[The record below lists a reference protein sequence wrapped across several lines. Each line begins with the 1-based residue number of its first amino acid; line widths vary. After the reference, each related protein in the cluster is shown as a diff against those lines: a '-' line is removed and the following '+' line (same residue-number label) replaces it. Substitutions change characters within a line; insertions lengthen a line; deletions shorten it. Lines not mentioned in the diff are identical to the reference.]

1 MSEEY
6 IKKEDALKAICK
18 FCPRGDNGLGLSPCL
33 FPEYCISDEL
43 NELNSLPTH
52 SIPEMIALG
61 EYIRKADMEKILY
74 STNNAVR
81 IGELFTE
88 LPTYAFYKT
97 DKPEEIEVGIDDE
110 GYPFGKRIMSD
121 KFFPD
126 SAKAET
132 AKPEEWVIDFSNI
145 KDAEL
150 ESIKAEIHELDVE
163 DLIFYEGTH
172 KLCHSEFICK
182 DDVMAII
189 DKHLGGEDK

>member
-43 NELNSLPTH
+43 NELNGLPTH
-52 SIPEMIALG
+52 SISEMAAPG

-88 LPTYAFYKT
+88 LPTY
-97 DKPEEIEVGIDDE
+97 
-110 GYPFGKRIMSD
+110 S
-121 KFFPD
+121 FPD
-126 SAKAET
+126 REKG
-132 AKPEEWVIDFSNI
+132 EWKKIWRDDCGFSEYVCS
-145 KDAEL
+145 KCD
-150 ESIKAEIHELDVE
+150 
-163 DLIFYEGTH
+163 
-172 KLCHSEFICK
+172 C
-182 DDVMAII
+182 
-189 DKHLGGEDK
+189 GEDYVTDFCPNCGADMRGKEE